1 MTERL
6 HIIGVYENKLTH
18 AFLNIDSGK
27 IEEEKT
33 LVELT
38 SEEQKT
44 LYNRGFRYSF
54 YYENSL
60 SNRNQCINIDGKDVI
75 CEGRKYPPTWNDI
88 TKEEEFFVM
97 MYCQWLLFTK
107 YEKGEIKWD

>member
-44 LYNRGFRYSF
+44 LYNRGKAPTFLNF
-54 YYENSL
+54 YPLGYYKIGYTVNCQKVFSL
-60 SNRNQCINIDGKDVI
+60 ES
-75 CEGRKYPPTWNDI
+75 
-88 TKEEEFFVM
+88 
-97 MYCQWLLFTK
+97 LL
-107 YEKGEIKWD
+107 

>member
-18 AFLNIDSGK
+18 AFLNIDSGE

-33 LVELT
+33 VVELT
-38 SEEQKT
+38 PEEQKT
-44 LYNRGFRYSF
+44 LYNRGFRHSF
-54 YYENSL
+54 YYEASCL
-60 SNRNQCINIDGKDVI
+60 PNRFQSRNIDGKDVI
-75 CEGRKYPPTWNDI
+75 CEGRKYPPTWKD
-88 TKEEEFFVM
+88 TMKEEDFFAI

-107 YEKGEIKWD
+107 YEKGEIK